1 MAIPLSIL
9 DLTVIPQGKSAAEA
23 LSTSVEL
30 ARLAERV
37 GYKRIW
43 YAEHHNNARIASS
56 VPAVMIAH
64 VAAHTEKIRLGSGG
78 VMLPN
83 HSPLVVAEQYGLL
96 ETLHPGRIDLALG
109 RAPGTDHATTR
120 ALRRFPDSAERF
132 PDDVLELQGYLSG
145 KSRINA
151 VEATPGRAT
160 NVPLYILGSSLFG
173 AQLAAHFGLPYAFA
187 SQFAPDSLIEAV
199 ATYRREF
206 QPSEHLAEPYV
217 IAGVNVIAADTRA
230 DAQQQLL
237 AAQRG
242 LVSALQRNGRPIPDE
257 EADAILASPGGFQI
271 RHLLTYTALGTPTEV
286 KEYLETFARHGQIDE
301 LMTVHQSPD
310 ACTRLRSVELLAQA
324 ML

>member
-23 LSTSVEL
+23 IATSVEL
-30 ARLAERV
+30 AQLAERL

-83 HSPLVVAEQYGLL
+83 HSPLVIAEQYGLL

-132 PDDVLELQGYLSG
+132 PDDVRELQGYLEG
-145 KSRINA
+145 QSRING

-160 NVPLYILGSSLFG
+160 HVPLYILGSSLFG
-173 AQLAAHFGLPYAFA
+173 AQLAAQFGLPYAFA
-187 SQFAPDSLIEAV
+187 SQFAPDSLVEAV
-199 ATYRREF
+199 AVYRRTF
-206 QPSEHLAEPYV
+206 QPSKYLAEPYA
-217 IAGVNVIAADTRA
+217 IAGVNVIAADSRE
-230 DAQQQLL
+230 DAQQQAL
-237 AAQRG
+237 AAQRS
-242 LVSALQRNGRPIPDE
+242 LVSALHRNGRPVPDD
-257 EADAILASPGGFQI
+257 EADAILASPGGYQI
-271 RHLLTYTALGTPTEV
+271 RHLLTYTAMGTPPEV
-286 KEYLETFARHGQIDE
+286 KEYLETFARHAQVDE
-301 LMTVHQSPD
+301 LMVVHQSPT

>member
-9 DLTVIPQGKSAAEA
+9 DLTVIPQGKSATEA
-23 LSTSVEL
+23 LATSVEL
-30 ARLAERV
+30 AQLAERL
-37 GYKRIW
+37 GYNRLW

-132 PDDVLELQGYLSG
+132 PDDVRELQGYLGG
-145 KSRINA
+145 KSRING

-173 AQLAAHFGLPYAFA
+173 AQLAAQFGLPYAFA
-187 SQFAPDSLIEAV
+187 SQFAPDSLVEAV
-199 ATYRREF
+199 AVYRRSF
-206 QPSEHLAEPYV
+206 QPSEYLAEPYV
-217 IAGVNVIAADTRA
+217 IAGVNVIAADTRE
-230 DAQQQLL
+230 DAQNQAL
-237 AAQRG
+237 AAQRS
-242 LVSALQRNGRPIPDE
+242 LVSALHRNGRPVPDE
-257 EADAILASPGGFQI
+257 EADAILASPGGYQI
-271 RHLLTYTALGTPTEV
+271 RHLLTYTAMGTPPEV
-286 KEYLETFARHGQIDE
+286 KEYLETFVRHADVDE
-301 LMTVHQSPD
+301 LMVVHQSPD